1 MIYFL
6 YKAGAWI
13 YFALIRIVA
22 VVNPKAALFYKGRKN
37 LFRNLEDNL
46 PSSSEPLVW
55 FHAASL
61 GEFEQGRPVIEELK
75 RRLPNVRILLTF
87 FSPSGFEVRKG
98 YAMVDY
104 ICYLPIES
112 AENVKRFY
120 DLTNPKL
127 AVFVKYEFWK
137 EYIDQAHSRNI
148 PLLSISSI
156 FWEAQIYFKSYGK
169 FLKESL
175 YYFDHFFVQNE
186 TSKRLLESINID
198 RITVAGDTRFDRVTT
213 IRQQA
218 KDIEI
223 ARVFKDDELVIV
235 LGSVWESDMKV
246 LFPALNALGK
256 KVKVI
261 IAPHQIEPGFLT
273 KIEMKFNH
281 SSVRFSKATA
291 ENAANYRL
299 LLIDNI
305 GMLSSLYG
313 YGEIAFV
320 GGGFRGGLHNTLEPA
335 AFGIPVLWGDSE
347 TNARFAEI
355 AGLVDSGG
363 GLPIGS
369 STDAAKVLADLVENA
384 ETRKA
389 KGKAAGDYV
398 QSKTGATDTIVE
410 YLTKQLK

>member
-6 YKAGAWI
+6 YKAGAWL
-13 YFALIRIVA
+13 YFALIRMVA
-22 VVNPKAALFYKGRKN
+22 VANPKAALFYKGRKN

-198 RITVAGDTRFDRVTT
+198 RITVAGVTRFDRVTT

-369 STDAAKVLADLVENA
+369 STGAAKVLADLVENA

-398 QSKTGATDTIVE
+398 QSKTGATHTIVD

>member
-75 RRLPNVRILLTF
+75 KRLPNVRILLTF

-256 KVKVI
+256 KVKII

-347 TNARFAEI
+347 SNARFAEI
-355 AGLVDSGG
+355 AGLIDSGG

-369 STDAAKVLADLVENA
+369 STGAAKVLADLVENA